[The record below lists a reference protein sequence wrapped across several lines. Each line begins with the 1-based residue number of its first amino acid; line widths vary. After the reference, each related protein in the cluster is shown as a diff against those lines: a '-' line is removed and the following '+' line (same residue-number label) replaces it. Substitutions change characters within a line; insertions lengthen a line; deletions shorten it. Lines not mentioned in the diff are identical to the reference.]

1 MSRHPQ
7 SINLKFGLNQGV
19 EKAKSHEE
27 TQAAIK
33 KRSLPSSSVL
43 MGGDASD
50 NDDND
55 LRAHQQA
62 LRRRAQRAVEEAKS
76 RGEADIYDYDGSW
89 TRSEVAE
96 ASANPDEPKKSK
108 YIHKLLTTAQRRQH
122 HLDRVR
128 DQKYAREIHN
138 EESQNEELQAKEK
151 FVTSSYK
158 RQLQERERWL
168 DNDEEGSTIK
178 AAEESPTQHDNQSH
192 TEKSITQPSWMEGF
206 EKTSHES
213 FEKPL
218 EELSQQDTHQRLQT
232 LPQQDTKQMLE
243 IPAQQNDEMTKK
255 QERLALLRH
264 RADKLAQ
271 LRQEYFL
278 RMEDRG
284 LSHLLSIN

>member
-7 SINLKFGLNQGV
+7 SNNLKFGLNQGV

-43 MGGDASD
+43 MGSDASD

-168 DNDEEGSTIK
+168 DNDEEVSRIN

-206 EKTSHES
+206 EKTS
-213 FEKPL
+213 
-218 EELSQQDTHQRLQT
+218 QQDTHQRLQT
-232 LPQQDTKQMLE
+232 LPQQDTKQILE
-243 IPAQQNDEMTKK
+243 SPAQKNDEMTKK

-264 RADKLAQ
+264 RADKLAK

-278 RMEDRG
+278 RMEQRG
-284 LSHLLSIN
+284 LSLLLFMQ